1 MTSEKIDGP
10 LLNESFLIVSG
21 TYYVKVQ
28 LMMGDLDGGGG
39 EYVDTIINGNTIGNR
54 CTPTSCTPYVSHKCP
69 GSCQSYD
76 CSVNYRRPEFTTS
89 ISTVEVS
96 LQYGNGYNWSISG
109 NCQVNGSNA
118 TAAAHVT
125 LISKGTFYY
134 IILSYVIII
143 IKCTKNV

>member
-1 MTSEKIDGP
+1 
-10 LLNESFLIVSG
+10 
-21 TYYVKVQ
+21 
-28 LMMGDLDGGGG
+28 MMGDLDGHGG

-54 CTPTSCTPYVSHKCP
+54 CTPTYCTPYVSYKCP
-69 GSCQSYD
+69 GSCQFYD
-76 CSVNYRRPEFTTS
+76 CSVNFGRPEFSTRT
-89 ISTVEVS
+89 STVEVS

-134 IILSYVIII
+134 IILSYGIII
-143 IKCTKNV
+143 IITKNMSD